1 MAATALTEAELATL
15 SAKAIGAKDVAYC
28 PYSKFRVGASLLAED
43 GTFFVGAN
51 VENAS
56 YPVGICAE
64 KCVFGTAVV
73 SPFQRD
79 TFPRF
84 PRSTAGHR
92 SFKAVAVASDII
104 PGTSPCGSCRQF
116 MRQFCPPS
124 FPVYMYG
131 NDGKYVMKT
140 MGELLPDS
148 FGPEDLER

>member
-64 KCVFGTAVV
+64 KCVFGTAVKG
-73 SPFQRD
+73 QRVLSEVIQSRRCGFRYHPWNI
-79 TFPRF
+79 T
-84 PRSTAGHR
+84 
-92 SFKAVAVASDII
+92 
-104 PGTSPCGSCRQF
+104 CGSCRQF

-140 MGELLPDS
+140 MGEIHSAPKIWRDDTFLSIL
-148 FGPEDLER
+148 

>member
-1 MAATALTEAELATL
+1 MAAAALTEAELATL
-15 SAKAIGAKDVAYC
+15 SSKAIGAKDVAYC

-64 KCVFGTAVV
+64 KCVFGTAV
-73 SPFQRD
+73 
-79 TFPRF
+79 
-84 PRSTAGHR
+84 TAGHR